1 LFTDSKC
8 KPEEKELIQLI
19 KQNRSV
25 TLQLQDLVQI
35 NSCCSPSLNS
45 VRQGTT
51 GLLIQKIYL
60 YNIAYSHTGDFTSMD
75 DNDNVQFC

>member
-51 GLLIQKIYL
+51 
-60 YNIAYSHTGDFTSMD
+60 
-75 DNDNVQFC
+75 